1 MLPSRARGQLFRAS
15 LLTFAVGPVAAVAFW
30 WLQQQGYISSTPYWL
45 IAILLTACSLSNA
58 LCIFLTANVHPDV
71 RLHMRLALAAFS
83 TTWVIYATGWGP
95 ILVIGYAVGIADVLR
110 SEGSRTW
117 RPGLLWS
124 CAAMATGQLMIA
136 LQIAPTLLAPSIT
149 HALAVGGCFCLAVVA
164 HTLGVSARNAEIAN
178 ATLEQRR
185 TYFHDLVQHAA
196 DVIALVGPDLHV
208 MYMSPAID
216 SLLGRAPVDC
226 VGQDVRAILGP
237 RAREGVDALIA
248 RLDLSSSAFGE
259 LFLTHAEGTERRAE
273 TMVTLRADGSIVVN
287 LHDVTWQRALEE
299 QLRHRATF
307 DALTGLPNR
316 HAISEQLEQLSSV
329 RGVTVLFIDLDGFK
343 DINDQFGHERGDEV
357 LCEISNRI
365 SSCMPPGGV
374 VGRLGG
380 DEFLAVLPTTDA
392 DVAVALARSCIDA
405 IENSKTGVSASVGI
419 ASADRG
425 DAVDAIL
432 RRADEA
438 MYTAK
443 SSKPGHVHFATP
455 DLELEH

>member
-1 MLPSRARGQLFRAS
+1 
-15 LLTFAVGPVAAVAFW
+15 LLTFAVGPAAAVIFW

-45 IAILLTACSLSNA
+45 LAILLTACSLSNA
-58 LCIFLTANVHPDV
+58 LCIILTVDVHPDL
-71 RLHMRLALAAFS
+71 RLHLRLALAAFS
-83 TTWVIYATGWGP
+83 TTWVVYATGWGP

-110 SEGSRTW
+110 GEGSRTW

-124 CAAMATGQLMIA
+124 CAAIATGQLWVA
-136 LQIAPTLLAPSIT
+136 LEIAPTLLEPSVS
-149 HALAVGGCFCLAVVA
+149 HALAFGGCICLAVVV
-164 HTLGVSARNAEIAN
+164 HTLGVTARNAEVAN

-196 DVIALVGPDLHV
+196 DVIALIGADLHV
-208 MYMSPAID
+208 MYVSPAIE
-216 SLLGRAPVDC
+216 SLLGREPAEC
-226 VGQDVRAILGP
+226 VGQDVRALLGQ
-237 RAREGVDALIA
+237 RAHDGVDALIA
-248 RLDLSSSAFGE
+248 RLELSSSAFGE
-259 LFLTHAEGTERRAE
+259 LYLSHADGTERRAE
-273 TMVTLRADGSIVVN
+273 TMVTLRADGSIVLN

-316 HAISEQLEQLSSV
+316 HAISEQLEQLCAV

-357 LCEISNRI
+357 LCEISSRI
-365 SSCMPPGGV
+365 SGCMPPGGA

-380 DEFLAVLPTTDA
+380 DEFLAVLPTTDL
-392 DVAVALARSCIDA
+392 DVAVALARKSIDA
-405 IENSKTGVSASVGI
+405 IELTNTGVSASIGV
-419 ASADRG
+419 ATAERG
-425 DAVDAIL
+425 DPVDAIL

-443 SSKPGHVHFATP
+443 GSKPGHVHIATS
-455 DLELEH
+455 DLESWH